1 MRAAGSPRSGQR
13 RVLTADAAMA
23 VVVLLL
29 GLFLAG
35 TGGSLIQRWRSS
47 PARHQSLGFEDQLG
61 IAANTAGLIV
71 IAWWATSLAIAAA
84 AAFLERSGNVR
95 AASAAGKFAPAYM
108 RRLALA
114 AVGLELLTAPL
125 AAASTAP
132 PVPGAPAASAA
143 SAASAPWTPT
153 AVPAATG
160 TRAAPHTAAPVPTP
174 QPGTPAEAPAVASP
188 HWRPLS
194 PVVEPGPLAGRP
206 LRHQPPAD
214 QANEVTV
221 RPGDSLWSLSA
232 SRLGPFASDV
242 DIALDWPRLY
252 QANRDIIG
260 GDPHLIRPG
269 QVLKLPPGP

>member
-1 MRAAGSPRSGQR
+1 MKAAVSPRSNQR
-13 RVLTADAAMA
+13 RELTADAAMA
-23 VVVLLL
+23 AVVLLL

-35 TGGSLIQRWRSS
+35 TGGSLVQRWRSS
-47 PARHQSLGFEDQLG
+47 PPRHQSLGFEDQLG

-71 IAWWATSLAIAAA
+71 IAWWAMSLAIAAA
-84 AAFLERSGNVR
+84 AAFLERSGKVR
-95 AASAAGKFAPAYM
+95 AASAAGKFAPAFM

-143 SAASAPWTPT
+143 SAAWTPT
-153 AVPAATG
+153 AVPAVAN
-160 TRAAPHTAAPVPTP
+160 P
-174 QPGTPAEAPAVASP
+174 Q
-188 HWRPLS
+188 WRPLS

-206 LRHQPPAD
+206 LRHQHPAD
-214 QANEVTV
+214 QASEVTV

-232 SRLGPFASDV
+232 ARLGPFASDV